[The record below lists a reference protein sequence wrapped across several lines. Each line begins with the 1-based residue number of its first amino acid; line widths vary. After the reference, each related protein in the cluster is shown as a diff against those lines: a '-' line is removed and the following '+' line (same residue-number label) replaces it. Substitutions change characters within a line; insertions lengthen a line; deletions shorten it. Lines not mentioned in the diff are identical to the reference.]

1 LHLIGLGFNVWA
13 YYYEPGMGFCGRV
26 NNEGDRLYDIEG
38 GAVWVQANIPTD
50 IDDAMGISEDL
61 FFAEETEL

>member
-1 LHLIGLGFNVWA
+1 MA
-13 YYYEPGMGFCGRV
+13 FCGRV
-26 NNEGDRLYDIEG
+26 NNEGDKLYDIEG
-38 GAVWVQANIPTD
+38 GAVWVQANIPND